1 MSTAMTTTESQSML
15 AALSSGT
22 GALPLQVPA
31 VKVNSPTMEAV
42 KAGLCI
48 AAIGAIA
55 MGVSVLMVK
64 GAEAILAE

>member
-15 AALSSGT
+15 AALQSGT
-22 GALPLQVPA
+22 GALPIQVPA
-31 VKVNSPTMEAV
+31 VKTNSPTMEAV

-48 AAIGAIA
+48 GAIGLFA